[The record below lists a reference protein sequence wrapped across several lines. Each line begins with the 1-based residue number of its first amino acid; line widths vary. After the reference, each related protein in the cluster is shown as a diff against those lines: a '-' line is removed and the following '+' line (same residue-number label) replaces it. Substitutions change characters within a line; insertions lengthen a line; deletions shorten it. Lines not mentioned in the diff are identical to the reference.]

1 MDFLTKDSAMPVY
14 LVFPRF
20 LLDSDL
26 GETAKLLYIVLL
38 DRARLSQQDARW
50 RDEQGRVF
58 LYFPIRDLAVALHKS
73 EMTVKTALGALERAG
88 LIQRKHQGTGKANQL
103 YVKIPTDRFLS
114 SRRTENFP
122 SGRQKTVY
130 QADRKLS
137 TSNNYRVKTNYQKY
151 PGYDIRNYDYEE
163 YESL

>member
-58 LYFPIRDLAVALHKS
+58 LYYTIQDLGRTLHKGKS
-73 EMTVKTALGALERAG
+73 AIHEALLALENAG
-88 LIQRKHQGTGKANQL
+88 LIVREHQGARKANRIFIKCL
-103 YVKIPTDRFLS
+103 TSGKTDTHRPEK
-114 SRRTENFP
+114 RTYDLRN
-122 SGRQKTVY
+122 SGYMTSGKP
-130 QADRKLS
+130 D
-137 TSNNYRVKTNYQKY
+137 TSNNYRVKTSYQKY
-151 PGYDIRNYDYEE
+151 PCYDLRNYDCSED
-163 YESL
+163 ESL